1 MEIEWRKPPTVES
14 CQVTVSAERVFA
26 ILSDAWLVP
35 VWLVGAAHIRE
46 VDDHWPAVGSQ
57 LHHSVGAWPVLVSD
71 TTRVVHVEAPHQLV
85 MHARM
90 WPLGEAQV
98 EMRMDSH
105 DDGAE
110 IVMAEAPVRGPA
122 LWLDTR
128 LQRFYLRRRNIES
141 LARLATLVEKRR
153 G

>member
-1 MEIEWRKPPTVES
+1 MDAGWRRPPTVVS
-14 CQVTVSAERVFA
+14 RQVNVPGEWVFT
-26 ILSDAWLVP
+26 ILSDAWLIP

-46 VDDHWPAVGSQ
+46 VDEHWPAVGAQ
-57 LHHSVGAWPVLVSD
+57 LHHSIGAWPMLISD
-71 TTRVVHVEAPHQLV
+71 ATRVVHVEPPHRLV

-90 WPLGEAQV
+90 WPLGEARV
-98 EMRMDSH
+98 EMRVELRDA
-105 DDGAE
+105 GTE
-110 IVMAEAPVRGPA
+110 IVMSEAPARGPA
-122 LWLDTR
+122 LWLDSR